1 MKIENYEKVQQLME
15 EYQNAVSNEGTYNRL
30 IENLMTETPLLNFT
44 NTTIVNING
53 IEVTLNRQQLE
64 ALCFL
69 LKEAK
74 GTESERLQSL
84 ILDL

>member
-1 MKIENYEKVQQLME
+1 ME

-44 NTTIVNING
+44 NTTIVNISG
-53 IEVTLNRQQLE
+53 IEVTLNRQQL
-64 ALCFL
+64 ARLVDII
-69 LKEAK
+69 KEAK

>member
-1 MKIENYEKVQQLME
+1 ME

-53 IEVTLNRQQLE
+53 IEVTLNRQQL
-64 ALCFL
+64 ARIVDII
-69 LKEAK
+69 KEAK

>member
-15 EYQNAVSNEGTYNRL
+15 EHQNAVSNEGTYNRL

-74 GTESERLQSL
+74 GSESKRLQSL
-84 ILDL
+84 ISDL

>member
-1 MKIENYEKVQQLME
+1 ME

-30 IENLMTETPLLNFT
+30 IEKLMTLKFT
-44 NTTIVNING
+44 NATTVNISG
-53 IEVTLNRQQLE
+53 IEVTLNRQQL
-64 ALCFL
+64 ARLVDII
-69 LKEAK
+69 KEAK

>member
-30 IENLMTETPLLNFT
+30 IEKLMTLKFT
-44 NTTIVNING
+44 NATIVNISG
-53 IEVTLNRQQLE
+53 IEVTLNRQQL
-64 ALCFL
+64 ARLVDII
-69 LKEAK
+69 KEAK

>member
-30 IENLMTETPLLNFT
+30 IEKLMTLKFT
-44 NTTIVNING
+44 NATTVNISE
-53 IEVTLNRQQLE
+53 IEVTLNRQQL
-64 ALCFL
+64 ARLVDII
-69 LKEAK
+69 KEAK

>member
-1 MKIENYEKVQQLME
+1 MKKVQQLME

-30 IENLMTETPLLNFT
+30 IEKLMTLKFT
-44 NTTIVNING
+44 NATTVNISG
-53 IEVTLNRQQLE
+53 IEVTLNRQQL
-64 ALCFL
+64 ARLVDII
-69 LKEAK
+69 KEAK